1 MQQLTGLDAAFLA
14 LETAN
19 STGHVGGVCI
29 LDPKDAP
36 VPLTLARLT
45 EVLGDRLP
53 LVPVLRRKLL
63 NVPLGLDQ
71 PYWVDDPNFDI
82 EYHIREV
89 ALPRPGSEAQLTE
102 QVSRLHARPLDRS
115 RPLWEIYL
123 ITGLARR
130 RAAVYTKIHH
140 SAIDGASGAELLTIL
155 LDLAPEGRE
164 LPPRK
169 PFTPERP
176 PGPATL
182 TAMAAAKL
190 AWRPVQTVRFTN
202 ELVRVLPTLAPALS
216 TLVGG
221 MLGLNRGDGEVIPT
235 TPGRAPATPFNR
247 PITPHRRLALRSVDL
262 DSVKAVKNAFG
273 VSVNDVVMAMCAG
286 ALRRWL
292 ADHDALPDAPL
303 IAMIPVSVR
312 DPASKAAMGNKVSAM
327 LATLPTNVADPG
339 ERVGI
344 VHAATQTAKSQQAAM
359 PQGLIDQVSDFS
371 PPALT
376 ARAARVVFAT
386 GVLHRLPPFNLCISN
401 VPGPNVPV
409 YLCGA
414 KLLAHYPVSVITDGQ
429 GLNITLV
436 GYLGRLHFGLV
447 SCRELVPDIDVLA
460 DYLVDE
466 LDLLLKAASQLPANP
481 RAPAGL
487 WPARGELAA
496 APWPGQQLR
505 AEIRDDVRA
514 VLPEGTA
521 PPDRVPPEMFAA
533 AVDEYLS
540 CRRLDM
546 QSLARRLERWPGHAL
561 PSRGKP

>member
-14 LETAN
+14 LETTN
-19 STGHVGGVCI
+19 STGHVGGVSV

-36 VPLTLARLT
+36 APLTLARLT
-45 EVLGDRLP
+45 QVLGERLP
-53 LVPVLRRKLL
+53 LIPVLRRKLL
-63 NVPLGLDQ
+63 NVPFGLDQ

-82 EYHIREV
+82 EYHIREI
-89 ALPRPGSEAQLTE
+89 ALPRPGSDAQLTE

-123 ITGLARR
+123 ITGLAKR

-155 LDLAPEGRE
+155 LDLSPEGRE
-164 LPPRK
+164 VPPEE
-169 PFTPERP
+169 PFTPSRP
-176 PGPATL
+176 PGPLAL

-190 AWRPVQTVRFTN
+190 AWRPVETVRFTN

-216 TLVGG
+216 MLVGG
-221 MLGLNRGDGEVIPT
+221 MLGLNRGDGEVIAT

-247 PITPHRRLALRSVDL
+247 QITPHRRLALRSVDL

-292 ADHDALPDAPL
+292 ADHDSLPDSPL
-303 IAMIPVSVR
+303 ISMIPVSVR

-327 LATLPTNVADPG
+327 LAVLPTNLTDAG
-339 ERVGI
+339 ERVQV
-344 VHAATQTAKSQQAAM
+344 VHAATQTAKAQQAVI
-359 PQGLIDQVSDFS
+359 PQGLVDQVSDFA

-386 GVLHRLPPFNLCISN
+386 GLLHRLPPFNLCISN

-436 GYLGRLHFGLV
+436 GYLGQLHFGLV
-447 SCRELVPDIDVLA
+447 SCRELIPDIDVLA
-460 DYLVDE
+460 DYLVEE
-466 LDLLLKAASQLPANP
+466 LDVLLKAASQ
-481 RAPAGL
+481 R
-487 WPARGELAA
+487 
-496 APWPGQQLR
+496 
-505 AEIRDDVRA
+505 
-514 VLPEGTA
+514 
-521 PPDRVPPEMFAA
+521 
-533 AVDEYLS
+533 
-540 CRRLDM
+540 
-546 QSLARRLERWPGHAL
+546 
-561 PSRGKP
+561 PSG